1 LIHSFID
8 GWADLPEIV
17 CVFYAFFSSEML
29 EYSEERNPWES
40 MEDKLTLI
48 RYISSFLCTDQIQN
62 SIYYSTKNSQ
72 RRVIGITLLIA

>member
-1 LIHSFID
+1 
-8 GWADLPEIV
+8 
-17 CVFYAFFSSEML
+17 ML

-48 RYISSFLCTDQIQN
+48 RYILSILCTGQIQN
-62 SIYYSTKNSQ
+62 SIYYSTRNSQ